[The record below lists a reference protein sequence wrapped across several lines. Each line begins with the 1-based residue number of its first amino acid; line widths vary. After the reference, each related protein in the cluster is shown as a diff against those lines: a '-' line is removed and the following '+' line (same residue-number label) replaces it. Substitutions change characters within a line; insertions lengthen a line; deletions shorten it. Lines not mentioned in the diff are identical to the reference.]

1 MSVWATLFVEFWK
14 RKQVRY
20 AMTWGMEGVEDTAE
34 VRPEFAANRHAL
46 EERSPVTGEKE
57 LYFPPAIS
65 RIRKF
70 CSLSVMAACTTMV
83 LLVVIIIF
91 FIKAILTT
99 KTNLFGARK
108 SFKGANVENK
118 PVRNWGI
125 LRKWE
130 LVDVSSQIAGVIV
143 ALLNAVQIFALENFF
158 SDLAKRLTDY
168 EAHRTDTLYE
178 DSLTGKVFALQFI
191 NSFTSYMY
199 IGFFKE
205 VQSANY
211 ELQYGRGAYACVDS
225 CMAELR
231 TQLGAIFISKV
242 ILANVKDIAIP
253 YATFT
258 AKTLAETRKRE
269 AQREATEADE
279 RAAAELEGGT
289 TSNVP
294 GVEDKAPRQ
303 QRDSG
308 GTAVTDARR
317 WTRRLRER
325 NTEEQSQASLPESL
339 SERHDVPDSA
349 NLHHEQ
355 SRQQRRHISSVDS
368 ANVEV
373 RQLSPAEEQ
382 MCLEEYNIL
391 LGPFADYRDLVIIY
405 GYTVLFVAAFP
416 LAPLMALVN
425 SYIQIR
431 SDAWHISV
439 QCQRP
444 WPSNAEDIGTWSEII
459 ELMSYLAVLINSVIV
474 VYTGTFLDDF
484 VTSNRLLVFIGLYHG
499 LFILK
504 FTVAILVDDVPRDV
518 QIQLQRQHF
527 IEDKLL
533 RLVHDDVIEVE
544 GDIAQKRSSDLVPDI
559 TLYDQDDDVVYLD
572 YPGFGGK
579 YKTEA
584 KDFDEV
590 LGNTVNGTG
599 RDPASF

>member
-14 RKQVRY
+14 RKQARY

-34 VRPEFAANRHAL
+34 VRPEFAANRHVL
-46 EERSPVTGEKE
+46 VETSPVTGEKE
-57 LYFPPAIS
+57 LYFPQAIA

-70 CSLSVMAACTTMV
+70 ISLAIMAVCTTMV
-83 LLVVIIIF
+83 LLVVIVIF

-99 KTNLFGARK
+99 KTNLFGTRK
-108 SFKGANVENK
+108 SFSSANVKNK
-118 PVRNWGI
+118 PIRNWGI

-130 LVDVSSQIAGVIV
+130 VIDVSSQIAGVIV

-211 ELQYGRGAYACVDS
+211 ELQYGRGAYACVGS

-253 YATFT
+253 YTTYT
-258 AKTLAETRKRE
+258 AIKLAETRKRE
-269 AQREATEADE
+269 AQYEAQADE
-279 RAAAELEGGT
+279 KVAVELSGLPRADSSGAETKTHEQRYIST
-289 TSNVP
+289 TQSRSSH
-294 GVEDKAPRQ
+294 ESEAQ
-303 QRDSG
+303 EQRRRRIPTKFVRNHDDSR
-308 GTAVTDARR
+308 AK
-317 WTRRLRER
+317 
-325 NTEEQSQASLPESL
+325 NTHYQSQQE
-339 SERHDVPDSA
+339 H
-349 NLHHEQ
+349 
-355 SRQQRRHISSVDS
+355 QQPRLVATVDTN
-368 ANVEV
+368 NVEV

-382 MCLEEYNIL
+382 MRLEEYNIL

-405 GYTVLFVAAFP
+405 GYTVLFVSAFP

-431 SDAWHISV
+431 SDAWHISI

-459 ELMSYLAVLINSVIV
+459 ELMSYLAVLINSVII
-474 VYTGTFLDDF
+474 VYTGTFLDNF
-484 VTSNRLLVFIGLYHG
+484 VLSNRLLAFIGLYHG

-504 FTVAILVDDVPRDV
+504 FIVAILVDDVPRDV
-518 QIQLQRQHF
+518 RLQLQRQHF
-527 IEDKLL
+527 IENKLL
-533 RLVHDDVIEVE
+533 RLAHDDVIEVE
-544 GDIAQKRSSDLVPDI
+544 GDFAQKRNSDLNPDV
-559 TLYDQDDDVVYLD
+559 TLYNQDDDVVYLD
-572 YPGFGGK
+572 YPGFR
-579 YKTEA
+579 E
-584 KDFDEV
+584 
-590 LGNTVNGTG
+590 N
-599 RDPASF
+599 S

>member
-1 MSVWATLFVEFWK
+1 
-14 RKQVRY
+14 
-20 AMTWGMEGVEDTAE
+20 MTWGMEGIEDTAE
-34 VRPEFAANRHAL
+34 VRPEFAANRHVL
-46 EERSPVTGEKE
+46 EETSPVTGEKE
-57 LYFPPAIS
+57 LYFPPAIA
-65 RIRKF
+65 RIRRF
-70 CSLSVMAACTTMV
+70 FSLSVMAACTTMV
-83 LLVVIIIF
+83 LVVVIIIF

-99 KTNLFGARK
+99 KTNLFGTRK
-108 SFKGANVENK
+108 SFRDANVRKK

-125 LRKWE
+125 LRNWE

-158 SDLAKRLTDY
+158 SDLAKQLTDY

-211 ELQYGRGAYACVDS
+211 GLQYGRGAYACVGS

-242 ILANVKDIAIP
+242 ILANVKDIVIP
-253 YATFT
+253 YTAFT
-258 AKTLAETRKRE
+258 AKKLAETRKKE
-269 AQREATEADE
+269 AQREAKEAD
-279 RAAAELEGGT
+279 G
-289 TSNVP
+289 S
-294 GVEDKAPRQ
+294 APHVT
-303 QRDSG
+303 G
-308 GTAVTDARR
+308 GTAPRASGREDNKAVSQRVGNSRRWGHRLRQHKAEQQHQGNLSASFADARDNA
-317 WTRRLRER
+317 TEPNTQIRRSHQQQSLA
-325 NTEEQSQASLPESL
+325 TGAEET
-339 SERHDVPDSA
+339 
-349 NLHHEQ
+349 
-355 SRQQRRHISSVDS
+355 
-368 ANVEV
+368 NVEV
-373 RQLSPAEEQ
+373 RQLAPAEEQ
-382 MCLEEYNIL
+382 LRLEEYNIL

-439 QCQRP
+439 QCRRP

-474 VYTGTFLDDF
+474 VYTGTFLDNF
-484 VTSNRLLVFIGLYHG
+484 VTSSRLLVFIGLYHG

-527 IEDKLL
+527 VEDKLL
-533 RLVHDDVIEVE
+533 RLVRDDVIEVE
-544 GDIAQKRSSDLVPDI
+544 GDVAQRRTSDLVPDV
-559 TLYDQDDDVVYLD
+559 TLHDEDNDVVYLN
-572 YPGFGGK
+572 YPGFGDN
-579 YKTEA
+579 YKA
-584 KDFDEV
+584 EV
-590 LGNTVNGTG
+590 KAFEDILEEKA
-599 RDPASF
+599 ASPGQAAPLPSDTIVALQPPCD